1 MAEELSRL
9 RKKRSAN
16 RNVLLGLITKPK
28 EYIDKE
34 ATVTEVRAR
43 VQFVQEKKDLIAE
56 LNEQILPLVEADKI
70 CDDIE
75 EATVF
80 DVKVKLNMS
89 SGEEFLQKYQPDRKL
104 NNGEAPKRRFE
115 AS

>member
-16 RNVLLGLITKPK
+16 RNVLLGLITQSK

-34 ATVTEVRAR
+34 PGETIVTEVRVR
-43 VQFVQEKKDLIAE
+43 VQLVQEKKYLIAE
-56 LNEQILPLVEADKI
+56 LNKQIITLVEEDKI

-75 EATVF
+75 ESTVF
-80 DVKVKLNMS
+80 DVKVKLNK
-89 SGEEFLQKYQPDRKL
+89 GINL
-104 NNGEAPKRRFE
+104 EAE
-115 AS
+115 